1 MSQPPQNF
9 ISKMPRASLK
19 HLLVFLGITT
29 LLVTVYNIGK
39 CDIARN
45 DSNFYREE
53 KLPHLDGNF
62 GGTKGFQPRVAHSY
76 DIAKEKQ
83 PIEYE
88 EIDCIINEDYT
99 VKGRKEGSEVYMP
112 FSFIQKYF
120 EVYGDI
126 DKSDGY
132 ERFSFHHS
140 YQDDFPTG
148 PQPRYSPS
156 GVFMSFD
163 LYSVEDRNR
172 VKCVSGIEGVPIS
185 TQWDHK
191 GHYYPIQIAQFGLSH
206 YSKHLIQPKNKV
218 KILED
223 GERTDLSDWLLPDQK
238 SEIRSKL
245 DDRTYLDNGVVEF
258 QTSPSMKNPG
268 ISISTR
274 EKKLSTLSMDLNFIN
289 NGSITVV
296 IQMGDGNLYRIHYVL
311 SDTVMRQDG
320 NRDLY
325 YGLGSSKKGKW
336 FHLTRLLLVDFQ
348 KGMNLMY
355 SKTRGA
361 RMKNSARITAICVR
375 GRGVMD
381 NVTLS
386 AHAHMDLFFDA
397 ANYLVRHQNSIGGW
411 PVMVPRKLIPEV
423 MELDSGWYS
432 AMGQG
437 QAISLLVRAYVVSKD
452 VKYIDAAGKALS
464 VFDIPSYQGGIT
476 SKYLNTYEWY
486 EEYPTSPSSFVL
498 NGFMYSL
505 IGLYDLRETATGKIR
520 EKASE
525 LFNRGMRT
533 LKAMLLLFDSG
544 TGTFY
549 DLRHITAGLAP
560 NRARWDYHKVHI
572 NQVQLLS
579 EVDSDP
585 LFTSTAERWK
595 GYMKG
600 KLSPH
605 N

>member
-1 MSQPPQNF
+1 
-9 ISKMPRASLK
+9 MPRTNLK
-19 HLLVFLGITT
+19 HLMAFAGIVT

-39 CDIARN
+39 CDIAKN
-45 DSNFYREE
+45 DNNFYREE
-53 KLPHLDGNF
+53 KLPHLDNDF
-62 GGTKGFQPRVAHSY
+62 SGTKGFHPRVAQSY
-76 DIAKEKQ
+76 TRGKGTQ

-88 EIDCIINEDYT
+88 EIECVINGDYT
-99 VKGRKEGSEVYMP
+99 VKGRKDGDEVYMP

-120 EVYGDI
+120 EVYGSI
-126 DKSDGY
+126 EKSDGY

-140 YQDDFPTG
+140 YQDDFPTE
-148 PQPRYSPS
+148 PQPKYSPS

-172 VKCVSGIEGVPIS
+172 VKCISGIEGVPIS
-185 TQWDHK
+185 TQWDHN

-206 YSKHLIQPKNKV
+206 YSKHLIQPKSKV
-218 KILED
+218 KVLED

-238 SEIRSKL
+238 SEIRSKM
-245 DDRTYLDNGVVEF
+245 DDRTFLDNGVVEF
-258 QTSPSMKNPG
+258 KTSLSLKNPG

-274 EKKLSTLSMDLNFIN
+274 EKKLSTLSMDLNFMN
-289 NGSITVV
+289 NGSVTVL
-296 IQMGDGNLYRIHYVL
+296 IQMGDGNLFRIHYVL
-311 SDTVMRQDG
+311 SDTVMKLEG
-320 NRDLY
+320 SRDLY
-325 YGLGSSKKGKW
+325 YGLGASKKGTW
-336 FHLTRLLLVDFQ
+336 FHLTRLLLVDYQ
-348 KGMNLMY
+348 KGLNLQF
-355 SKTRGA
+355 SKTRSA
-361 RMKNSARITAICVR
+361 RMKNSARIVAICVR
-375 GRGVMD
+375 GHGMMD

-397 ANYLVRHQNSIGGW
+397 ANYLVRHQNSLGGW

-452 VKYIDAAGKALS
+452 QKYIEAAGKALN
-464 VFDIPSYQGGIT
+464 VFDIPSSRGGIT
-476 SKYLNTYEWY
+476 SKYLNTYDWY
-486 EEYPTSPSSFVL
+486 EEYPTTPSSFVL

-505 IGLYDLRETATGKIR
+505 IGLYDLKEMATGKIS
-520 EKASE
+520 EKAE
-525 LFNRGMRT
+525 EIFDKGMRT
-533 LKAMLLLFDSG
+533 LKAMLLMFDTG

-572 NQVQLLS
+572 NQVLLLS

-585 LFTSTAERWK
+585 LFSSTAERWK
-595 GYMKG
+595 AYMKG

>member
-1 MSQPPQNF
+1 MAF
-9 ISKMPRASLK
+9 A
-19 HLLVFLGITT
+19 GIVT

-39 CDIARN
+39 CDIAKN
-45 DSNFYREE
+45 DNNFYREE
-53 KLPHLDGNF
+53 KLPHLDNDF
-62 GGTKGFQPRVAHSY
+62 SGTKGFHPRVAQSY
-76 DIAKEKQ
+76 THGKGTQ

-88 EIDCIINEDYT
+88 EIECVINGDYT
-99 VKGRKEGSEVYMP
+99 VKGRKDGDEVYMP

-120 EVYGDI
+120 EVYGSI
-126 DKSDGY
+126 EKSDGY

-140 YQDDFPTG
+140 YQDDFPTE
-148 PQPRYSPS
+148 PQPKYSPS

-172 VKCVSGIEGVPIS
+172 VKCISGIEGVPIS
-185 TQWDHK
+185 TQWDHN

-206 YSKHLIQPKNKV
+206 YSKHLIQPKSKV
-218 KILED
+218 KVLED

-238 SEIRSKL
+238 SEIRSKM
-245 DDRTYLDNGVVEF
+245 DDRTFLDNGVVEF
-258 QTSPSMKNPG
+258 KTSLSLKNPG

-274 EKKLSTLSMDLNFIN
+274 EKKLSTLSMDLNFMN
-289 NGSITVV
+289 NGSVTVL
-296 IQMGDGNLYRIHYVL
+296 IQMGDGNLFRIHYVL
-311 SDTVMRQDG
+311 SDTVMKLEG
-320 NRDLY
+320 SRDLY
-325 YGLGSSKKGKW
+325 YGLGSSKKGTW
-336 FHLTRLLLVDFQ
+336 FHLTRLLLVDYQ
-348 KGMNLMY
+348 KGLNLQF
-355 SKTRGA
+355 SKTRSA
-361 RMKNSARITAICVR
+361 RMKNSARIVAICVR
-375 GRGVMD
+375 GHGMMD

-397 ANYLVRHQNSIGGW
+397 ANYLVRHQNSLGGW

-452 VKYIDAAGKALS
+452 QKYIEAAGKALN
-464 VFDIPSYQGGIT
+464 VFDIPSSRGGIT
-476 SKYLNTYEWY
+476 SKYLNTYDWY
-486 EEYPTSPSSFVL
+486 EEYPTTPSSFVL

-505 IGLYDLRETATGKIR
+505 IGLYDLKEMATGKIS
-520 EKASE
+520 EKAE
-525 LFNRGMRT
+525 EIFDKGMRT
-533 LKAMLLLFDSG
+533 LKAMLLMFDTG

-572 NQVQLLS
+572 NQVLLLS

-585 LFTSTAERWK
+585 LFSSTAERWK
-595 GYMKG
+595 AYMKG